1 MVYCLILQ
9 KPYVLFILPS
19 PKWLVLVVQERL
31 GLALNL
37 AWNWT
42 VMVDKGSNAKA
53 KTKDKSGKSHWGLFC
68 SPEHWEKTWGDS
80 ETAYKPLR
88 GEKMKRGEWGDAG
101 RTEKDKDQRPTTGK
115 EAANET
121 MRVIKLDRKGRG
133 GRRRWDIKRNWIIKT
148 VCVRVCVCANVA
160 SSKYDVQQDPT
171 DNFLVR
177 KMHAMYR
184 LHTHLDL
191 CYTHTH
197 KQTYLSHTC
206 SNLHTHSHISVHTA
220 VITYFHSSKY
230 LNDSCLSLFWMN
242 SLKAEEEGS
251 ANLRNDRLA
260 VLR

>member
-148 VCVRVCVCANVA
+148 VCVHVCVCANVKIKGRSMDINSGRRRSRMRDL
-160 SSKYDVQQDPT
+160 SSSPPSAPRAELGFPQGG
-171 DNFLVR
+171 
-177 KMHAMYR
+177 MAEC
-184 LHTHLDL
+184 HLF
-191 CYTHTH
+191 
-197 KQTYLSHTC
+197 
-206 SNLHTHSHISVHTA
+206 V
-220 VITYFHSSKY
+220 
-230 LNDSCLSLFWMN
+230 
-242 SLKAEEEGS
+242 
-251 ANLRNDRLA
+251 
-260 VLR
+260 